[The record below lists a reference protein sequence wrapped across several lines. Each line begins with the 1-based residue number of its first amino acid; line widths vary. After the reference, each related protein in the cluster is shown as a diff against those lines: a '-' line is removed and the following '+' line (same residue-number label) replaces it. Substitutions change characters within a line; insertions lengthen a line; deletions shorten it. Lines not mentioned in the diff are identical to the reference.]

1 MSSNDLS
8 QSQKPSKT
16 PLTLQNTTTGASSTS
31 DKPLQLDISA
41 QPFIPKKNTINS
53 ARAPGNYG
61 SYPNQHSS
69 HGYHPNNQR
78 FAPVQGYQPAYPG
91 YPSLYMS
98 GNRIYQPVGYHSQF
112 PDSNSFRGMGYNNN
126 ATTRSTTTKSTPLA
140 LDTSAKPFQPKSKA
154 IAVVPKSKQ
163 EEETKDKPSQP
174 VKEKEQSP
182 PIIERMYFI
191 VNNPSSK
198 QIIQTAEYI
207 STFSS
212 WTICKEKT
220 LLPESTIAHLNKYKT
235 YEDAFNDNN
244 FSKKFERRSHER
256 KSCKMLT
263 GPTLDPVNRGQG
275 MQQWGRKDISKEL
288 QAAEIFKEQ
297 MEVIKALDPV
307 KSDLKELLN
316 VLTVDN
322 YADVK
327 KQIYN
332 LIQDDIE
339 KQYKFLEVMFNKAVH
354 EKAFVFL
361 YAKVCKELDRD
372 LPQKTEPKE
381 QGGKKV
387 KVTSQMRS
395 KLVEKCREIFKIEKN
410 ETIDNYIKVSDPTE
424 REHKMK
430 KFILGNANFIS
441 ELIKVQVLSKKIA
454 FQCIDNLFKRL
465 ENQSCDEM
473 LKFVYLEA
481 IVLFTDK
488 FGTLVINQK
497 EKINNEDWED
507 FQRRIRNCLSKLN
520 EIQASMSMPGHVK
533 YKIINLIEKEKAG
546 WVQSSYEKSSD
557 AKGKDEV
564 RKEYEESQQSKTEG
578 KVSQD
583 VVNDKIREDIKDFQE
598 FLDDGGQVDNYTWDT
613 VEKLYSKLKCSLS
626 SILCAYIEASIDL
639 VQSKHTLDST
649 VVYWKEMMNYYAV
662 EMSANEKKDITSCTI
677 ELISQVHS
685 LSLDNPLLID
695 VWAHVLI
702 ILNDTDVM
710 KFKFLR
716 ELKNLSDDDLISL
729 FKVFK
734 KISAINKDIIPAIET
749 ISFVKDNK
757 ELFEDVKV

>member
-16 PLTLQNTTTGASSTS
+16 PLTLQSTTTGASSTS
-31 DKPLQLDISA
+31 DKLQLNVSA
-41 QPFIPKKNTINS
+41 QPFIPKRSTLNS
-53 ARAPGNYG
+53 SRAPSTYG
-61 SYPNQHSS
+61 SYQSSS
-69 HGYHPNNQR
+69 HGYPPNSQR
-78 FAPVQGYQPAYPG
+78 FAPMPGFQQAYPR
-91 YPSLYMS
+91 YP
-98 GNRIYQPVGYHSQF
+98 PVYGPPNSYFQSMGYHQ
-112 PDSNSFRGMGYNNN
+112 PYQDSNTFRSHNNN
-126 ATTRSTTTKSTPLA
+126 NTTRSTTVKNTSIA
-140 LDTSAKPFQPKSKA
+140 LDISANPFQPKSKA
-154 IAVVPKSKQ
+154 VAVIPKKQ
-163 EEETKDKPSQP
+163 EEDTKNKPSQP

-191 VNNPSSK
+191 VNQPPSK

-207 STFSS
+207 NAFST
-212 WTICKEKT
+212 WAICKEKT
-220 LLPESTIAHLNKYKT
+220 LLSESTIAHLNKYKT
-235 YEDAFNDNN
+235 YEEAFNDNN
-244 FSKKFERRSHER
+244 FSKKFERRPYER
-256 KSCKMLT
+256 RSCKM
-263 GPTLDPVNRGQG
+263 PSAPVLDPISRGQG

-288 QAAEIFKEQ
+288 HAAEIFKEQ

-322 YADVK
+322 YNDVK

-361 YAKVCKELDRD
+361 YAKVCKELDKE
-372 LPQKTEPKE
+372 LPQKAGPKE

-488 FGTLVINQK
+488 FGTLVVNQK

-507 FQRRIRNCLSKLN
+507 FQKRIRNCLSKLN
-520 EIQASMSMPGHVK
+520 EIQTSMSMPGHVK

-583 VVNDKIREDIKDFQE
+583 VVNDKIRQDIKDFQE
-598 FLDDGGQVDNYTWDT
+598 FLDGGESVNNYTWDT
-613 VEKLYSKLKCSLS
+613 VEKLYSKWKCSLS

-639 VQSKHTLDST
+639 VQSKHTLTST
-649 VVYWKEMMNYYAV
+649 VEYWREMMSYYSV
-662 EMSANEKKDITSCTI
+662 EMSANEKKDIISCTI

-749 ISFVKDNK
+749 IGFVKDNK

>member
-16 PLTLQNTTTGASSTS
+16 PLASANTTTGASSTS
-31 DKPLQLDISA
+31 DKPLSLNVSA
-41 QPFIPKKNTINS
+41 QPFIPKRSFANS
-53 ARAPGNYG
+53 ARNGNHG
-61 SYPNQHSS
+61 PFNSHHSMHVPNTA
-69 HGYHPNNQR
+69 R
-78 FAPVQGYQPAYPG
+78 FPPMPGYQQQPYPG
-91 YPSLYMS
+91 YNTFMS
-98 GNRIYQPVGYHSQF
+98 GNGYYPHVGF
-112 PDSNSFRGMGYNNN
+112 PSYSKNSSYPMYDPNNN
-126 ATTRSTTTKSTPLA
+126 TPAPSTSHKSTPLT
-140 LDTSAKPFQPKSKA
+140 LDMNAKPFKPKKPVQS
-154 IAVVPKSKQ
+154 SKQ
-163 EEETKDKPSQP
+163 EEEAKDKDKPSQQETQA
-174 VKEKEQSP
+174 KEKEQSP

-191 VNNPSSK
+191 VNNPPSHP
-198 QIIQTAEYI
+198 IIQTAEYI
-207 STFSS
+207 NAFRS

-220 LLPESTIAHLNKYKT
+220 LLSERTIAHLNKFKT
-235 YEDAFNDNN
+235 AEDVPNEP
-244 FSKKFERRSHER
+244 KKYDKRSYER
-256 KSCKMLT
+256 KSCKTLSA
-263 GPTLDPVNRGQG
+263 PALDPVQRGQG

-327 KQIYN
+327 RQIYN
-332 LIQDDIE
+332 LIQDDID
-339 KQYKFLEVMFNKAVH
+339 KQSKFLEVMFNKAVH

-381 QGGKKV
+381 QGGKKS

-488 FGTLVINQK
+488 FGTLVVNQK
-497 EKINNEDWED
+497 EKINNEDWAD
-507 FQRRIRNCLSKLN
+507 FQKRIRNCLTKLN
-520 EIQASMSMPGHVK
+520 DIQSSMSMPGHVK
-533 YKIINLIEKEKAG
+533 YKIINLIEKEKTG

-578 KVSQD
+578 KVSQE
-583 VVNDKIREDIKDFQE
+583 VVNDKIREDIKEFQE
-598 FLDDGGQVDNYTWDT
+598 FLDDGGQIANYTWDT
-613 VEKLYSKLKCSLS
+613 VEKLYSKMKCSLS
-626 SILCAYIEASIDL
+626 SILCAFIEASIDL
-639 VQSKHTLDST
+639 VQSKHTLQST
-649 VVYWKEMMNYYAV
+649 VEYWRELMNYYAV
-662 EMSANEKKDITSCTI
+662 EMSANEKKDITSSTI

-757 ELFEDVKV
+757 ELFEDIKV